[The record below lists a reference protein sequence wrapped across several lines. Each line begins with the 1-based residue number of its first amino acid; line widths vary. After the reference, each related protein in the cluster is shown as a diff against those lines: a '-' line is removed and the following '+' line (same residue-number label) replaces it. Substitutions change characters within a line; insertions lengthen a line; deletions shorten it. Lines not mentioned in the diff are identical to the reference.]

1 MAVIGVVL
9 LAPYAVQAQAAW
21 IQAIQRRVAVTVDL
35 VNGAKG
41 VKMSGLVDRLLTILT
56 GLRLDEVSASK
67 RYRSIVTGIFTFGI
81 YYSKIPNLYPSLGKL
96 ITDVSSQYAFNCH
109 TNNII
114 CYLHVC
120 LEV

>member
-41 VKMSGLVDRLLTILT
+41 VKMSGLVDRLLTVLT

-81 YYSKIPNLYPSLGKL
+81 FCSKIPNL
-96 ITDVSSQYAFNCH
+96 
-109 TNNII
+109 
-114 CYLHVC
+114 
-120 LEV
+120 